1 MGDTDP
7 LFELRNLFLIGNYQA
22 AINEGLTLD
31 HLGDAHKV
39 ERDVLIYRSYIAKG
53 DYNIVLEEI
62 KDSNPNAALVAVK
75 ALASYLSSERNK
87 DIVLTTVKSWPTDAR
102 MVNNEIVQLVSG
114 LIYFYEEDYDE
125 VLRALHQ
132 SRTLEGRA
140 LLVRAFIQIDRL
152 DLAQKELGTMQGIDD
167 DATSTQLATA
177 WLDIALGGEKLE
189 EAFFILTELTEKWNS
204 TPLLL
209 NGLASVHLKRL
220 DKPDEPKN
228 AEKLLLQSMEKNPN
242 DVDTLVNLVA
252 LYQHLGKPKEVI
264 NRYLNQAKAR
274 TPKHP
279 YIKELEQLEQSWER
293 LVSRY
298 SPTQAS

>member
-31 HLGDAHKV
+31 HLGDGHKV

-125 VLRALHQ
+125 VFRALHQ

-279 YIKELEQLEQSWER
+279 YIKELEQMEQSWER

>member
-31 HLGDAHKV
+31 HLPEAYQV
-39 ERDVLIYRSYIAKG
+39 ERDVIIYRSYIAKG

-87 DIVLTTVKSWPTDAR
+87 DIVLTTIKSWPSDPR
-102 MVNNEIVQLVSG
+102 MVNNDVVQLVSG
-114 LIYFYEEDYDE
+114 LISFYEENYDE
-125 VLRALHQ
+125 VFRALHQ
-132 SRTLEGRA
+132 SRSLEGRA

-167 DATSTQLATA
+167 DATATQLATA

-228 AEKLLLQSMEKNPN
+228 AEKLLLQAMEKNPN
-242 DVDTLVNLVA
+242 DADTLVNLVA
-252 LYQHLGKPKEVI
+252 LYQHMGKPKEVV

-279 YIKELEQLEQSWER
+279 YIKELELLEQSWER
-293 LVSRY
+293 LVSRF

>member
-31 HLGDAHKV
+31 HLPEAYKV
-39 ERDVLIYRSYIAKG
+39 ERDVIIYRSYIAKG

-87 DIVLTTVKSWPTDAR
+87 DIVLTTIKSWPSDPR
-102 MVNNEIVQLVSG
+102 MVNNDVVQLVSG
-114 LIYFYEEDYDE
+114 LISFYEENYDE
-125 VLRALHQ
+125 VFRALHQ
-132 SRTLEGRA
+132 SRSLEGRA

-167 DATSTQLATA
+167 DATATQLATA

-228 AEKLLLQSMEKNPN
+228 AEKLLLQAMEKNPN

-252 LYQHLGKPKEVI
+252 LYQHMGKPKEVV

-279 YIKELEQLEQSWER
+279 YIKELELLEQSWER
-293 LVSRY
+293 LVSRF
-298 SPTQAS
+298 SPTPAS

>member
-31 HLGDAHKV
+31 HLPETYKV
-39 ERDVLIYRSYIAKG
+39 ERDVIIYRSYIAKG

-87 DIVLTTVKSWPTDAR
+87 DIVLTTIKSWPSDPR
-102 MVNNEIVQLVSG
+102 MVNNDVVQLVSG
-114 LIYFYEEDYDE
+114 LISFYEENYDE
-125 VLRALHQ
+125 VFRALHQ
-132 SRTLEGRA
+132 SRSLEGRA

-167 DATSTQLATA
+167 DATATQLATA

-228 AEKLLLQSMEKNPN
+228 AEKLLLQAMEKNPN
-242 DVDTLVNLVA
+242 DADTLVNLVA
-252 LYQHLGKPKEVI
+252 LYQHMGKPKEVV

-279 YIKELEQLEQSWER
+279 YIKELELLEQSWER
-293 LVSRY
+293 LVSRF

>member
-31 HLGDAHKV
+31 HLVDAHKV

-62 KDSNPNAALVAVK
+62 KDSNPNAGLVAVK

-125 VLRALHQ
+125 VFRALHQ
-132 SRTLEGRA
+132 SRTLEGFGSSCI
-140 LLVRAFIQIDRL
+140 LLSFKRIHRL
-152 DLAQKELGTMQGIDD
+152 DHPRWSLILFIFAQACFACASLHPDRQARPGTEG
-167 DATSTQLATA
+167 TR
-177 WLDIALGGEKLE
+177 
-189 EAFFILTELTEKWNS
+189 
-204 TPLLL
+204 
-209 NGLASVHLKRL
+209 H
-220 DKPDEPKN
+220 N
-228 AEKLLLQSMEKNPN
+228 AG
-242 DVDTLVNLVA
+242 
-252 LYQHLGKPKEVI
+252 H
-264 NRYLNQAKAR
+264 RR
-274 TPKHP
+274 
-279 YIKELEQLEQSWER
+279 
-293 LVSRY
+293 
-298 SPTQAS
+298 